1 MDPTTSTRTMDDL
14 LLEEQVLKAF
24 DLRQG
29 DLTRLRQG
37 GLPFVALNSRRRGY
51 WRDDLVRFLSEKRT
65 KTIGT
70 VAAKAGDSE

>member
-1 MDPTTSTRTMDDL
+1 MDSTPRQRTMADL

-29 DLTRLRQG
+29 DLTRLRQA

-51 WRDDLVRFLSEKRT
+51 WQDDLVRFLSERRT
-65 KTIGT
+65 KTIG
-70 VAAKAGDSE
+70 AGAQAGDCA